1 MEAISEAMVEET
13 WMEVGRLAPQE
24 AQNQVQALWQRQPEL
39 MRFMMELTEDVSE
52 GASELAFY
60 LFFVVVRMF
69 EKAYGSEVQ
78 EVTTD
83 GIVES
88 FEANQELL
96 EHLAGVQEKFL
107 EKLADPL
114 QWDQPHV
121 LRYVVE
127 AMLEAS
133 VAEEETPMFSEQEF
147 GYLFLLLKTVIDSL
161 HRASGGG
168 LS

>member
-1 MEAISEAMVEET
+1 
-13 WMEVGRLAPQE
+13 MEVGRLAPQE
-24 AQNQVQALWQRQPEL
+24 VQNQLQALWQRQPEL
-39 MRFMMELTEDVSE
+39 MRFMREPTENISE
-52 GASELAFY
+52 GASELTFY

-69 EKAYGSEVQ
+69 QKPYGSQVQ

-83 GIVES
+83 GVMES

-96 EHLAGVQEKFL
+96 EHLARVQDKFL

-133 VAEEETPMFSEQEF
+133 VAEEEALEFSEQEF
-147 GYLFLLLKTVIDSL
+147 GYLFLLLKTVVDSL

-168 LS
+168 LG